1 VKIQFITLAEQ
12 PKTLGDVLREINQNG
27 VLTNDF
33 LLVRSDMISNASIKG
48 ALKAH
53 YESKAKNKERK
64 LILTKI
70 FMSMPY

>member
-53 YESKAKNKERK
+53 YE
-64 LILTKI
+64 
-70 FMSMPY
+70 